1 MKRLF
6 LMASLLFLMS
16 GCAPKMGE
24 DIFIEPEGNLR
35 MENSGSEVM
44 LGVLALLGVPV
55 ENEAIRI
62 GTDVKVLNK
71 WHSDITV
78 VALDYT
84 LNDGNEVIA
93 LGEVKKEMAKTLV
106 VTSGHQKII
115 PLQFRIDPKKLD
127 AKRVLGIVQSK
138 RKLLIKGKAVIAV
151 WGIEREYP
159 FEKEV
164 TKLIQKALKDGV

>member
-1 MKRLF
+1 MKGLF
-6 LMASLLFLMS
+6 LIASLLFLMS

-93 LGEVKKEMAKTLV
+93 LGEVKKETTKTIIV
-106 VTSGHQKII
+106 ASGNQKTI

-127 AKRVLGIVQSK
+127 SKRVLGIVQSK
-138 RKLLIKGKAVIAV
+138 RKLLVKGKAVIVV